1 MQSKISSILVFCSLV
16 LFAVGCAT
24 VPITGRSQLNLVSD
38 EALMTQSEEQYRQ
51 FLQENPPLR
60 GTANQAM
67 VQRVG
72 KKIAAAAEAYF
83 KEQGTPE
90 VLNGF
95 AWEFNLVKDNTPNA
109 WCMPGGKVAVFTGI
123 LPYTKDENGLAVVMS
138 HEIAHAVARHGNE
151 RVSQNM
157 LAGLGG
163 QVLGLATSG
172 QSSALS
178 QGLQKA
184 YSVGGQ
190 VGVLLPFSRKH
201 ESEADEL
208 GLYFMAMAGYD
219 PRKAPAFWERMAQ
232 SGSKSPEFL
241 STHPSDQTRINNLIE
256 KESKAMEFY
265 KGRR

>member
-1 MQSKISSILVFCSLV
+1 MKSKFFSTFLFCCLVFFVVSCTS
-16 LFAVGCAT
+16 

-38 EALMTQSEEQYRQ
+38 STLMAQSEAQYRE
-51 FLQENPPLR
+51 FLNENTPLT

-72 KKIAAAAEAYF
+72 KKIAAAAETYF
-83 KEQGTPE
+83 NAKGTPE

-95 AWEFNLVKDNTPNA
+95 SWEFNLVKDDTPNA

-138 HEIAHAVARHGNE
+138 HEVAHAVARHGNE

-157 LAGLGG
+157 VAGLGG
-163 QVLGLATSG
+163 QVLGLATKN
-172 QSSALS
+172 QSAALS

-190 VGVLLPFSRKH
+190 MGVLLPFSRKH

-208 GLYFMAMAGYD
+208 GLYFMSMAGYD
-219 PRKAPAFWERMAQ
+219 PRKAPEFWERMAQ
-232 SGSKSPEFL
+232 GGSSTPEFF
-241 STHPSDQTRINNLIE
+241 STHPSDQTRINNLNQNMP
-256 KESKAMEFY
+256 KALEFY
-265 KGRR
+265 TGK